1 MQIPMQQA
9 WGGTHNSAFATSSSQ
24 LVPLLQVLSPHLE
37 QRVTQPPPVKCHR
50 VIATTI
56 PGVPFEEQIPLFR
69 IRALCKL

>member
-1 MQIPMQQA
+1 MQIPMQRA
-9 WGGTHNSAFATSSSQ
+9 WGRAHNSAFATSSK
-24 LVPLLQVLSPHLE
+24 LVPLLPVLSPHSE

-56 PGVPFEEQIPLFR
+56 PGVPFEEQIPLFC